1 MSDNGRRILALGA
14 SVGLVALAFVVRGR
28 ADDGDGPGGG
38 GGDGGD
44 RLVCATELGD
54 VCDALADDYDV
65 TVEDAFTTAEQL
77 IGTDSG
83 RAPAD
88 LWLAPRPWVEA
99 VEVSRELGGNEPM
112 TGETSDTI
120 ARSPVVLVVQVSR
133 SDTLAGSCG
142 GTITW
147 QCVGDAADGPWTAV
161 GGQSN
166 WGTVKAGIADPAAG
180 ANLVT
185 LGAAAADF
193 LDDPGFASNDFDGAL
208 DNWLAGLAATAT
220 AADRPDAVGEMITG
234 GAGIMAVLGTVEAEA
249 GPALDSDLVQVVV
262 PEPVV
267 TADLVAVPLVD
278 AGGGDSGG
286 GGGGGGGDADD
297 LAGDG
302 DLLDALAEAGWRVDG
317 RDPAPGIDTGVEL
330 PDQGNLPQGDVLW
343 VLLQRWQQ
351 LV

>member
-1 MSDNGRRILALGA
+1 MSENGRRVLALGA

-38 GGDGGD
+38 GDGGN

-65 TVEDAFTTAEQL
+65 TVEDAFTTAERL
-77 IGTDSG
+77 IGIDSG

-99 VEVSRELGGNEPM
+99 VEVSRDLGGNDPV
-112 TGETSDTI
+112 TGEASGTI
-120 ARSPVVLVVQVSR
+120 ARSPVVLVVQESR
-133 SDTLAGSCG
+133 ADALAGSCDG
-142 GTITW
+142 GTIAW
-147 QCVGDAADGPWTAV
+147 QCVGDAADGPWTDA
-161 GGQSN
+161 GGQPN
-166 WGTVKAGIADPAAG
+166 WGGVKAGIADPAAG

-185 LGAAAADF
+185 LGAATADF

-208 DNWLAGLAATAT
+208 DNWLSGLAASAP

-234 GAGIMAVLGTVEAEA
+234 GAGIIAVLGTVEAEA
-249 GPALDSDLVQVVV
+249 GPALGSDLVRVVV

-267 TADLVAVPLVD
+267 TADLVAVPIVD
-278 AGGGDSGG
+278 EGDDS
-286 GGGGGGGDADD
+286 DAAAD

-343 VLLQRWQQ
+343 VLLQRWQD
-351 LV
+351 LR

>member
-1 MSDNGRRILALGA
+1 MSENGRRVLALGV
-14 SVGLVALAFVVRGR
+14 SVGLVALAFVVRGQ
-28 ADDGDGPGGG
+28 ADDGDGRG

-54 VCDALADDYDV
+54 VCDTLADDYDV
-65 TVEDAFTTAEQL
+65 TVEDAATTADRL
-77 IGTDSG
+77 IAIARADE
-83 RAPAD
+83 APAD

-99 VEVSRELGGNEPM
+99 VEVSRQLNGNDAV
-112 TGETSDTI
+112 TGEASGTI
-120 ARSPVVLVVQVSR
+120 ARSPVVLVVQQNR
-133 SDTLAGSCG
+133 ADALAGSCG
-142 GTITW
+142 GTIAW
-147 QCVGDAADGPWTAV
+147 QCVGDAADGPWTDAS
-161 GGQSN
+161 GQPN

-208 DNWLAGLAATAT
+208 DNWLAGLAASAS

-234 GAGIMAVLGTVEAEA
+234 GAGIIAVLGTVEAEA
-249 GPALDSDLVQVVV
+249 GPALSSDVVRVVV

-267 TADLVAVPLVD
+267 TADLVAVPIVEEGVD
-278 AGGGDSGG
+278 SDAAG
-286 GGGGGGGDADD
+286 D

-317 RDPAPGIDTGVEL
+317 RDPAPGVDTGVEL

-343 VLLQRWQQ
+343 VLLQRWRE
-351 LV
+351 LG

>member
-1 MSDNGRRILALGA
+1 MSENGRRVLALGA
-14 SVGLVALAFVVRGR
+14 AVALVGLAFVVRGR
-28 ADDGDGPGGG
+28 SDDGGGG
-38 GGDGGD
+38 SGGDGGD
-44 RLVCATELGD
+44 RLVCATELAE
-54 VCDALADDYDV
+54 VCDTLADDYDV
-65 TVEDAFTTAEQL
+65 TVEDAFTTAERL
-77 IGTDSG
+77 IGIDAG

-99 VEVSRELGGNEPM
+99 VEVSRELGGADPV
-112 TGETSDTI
+112 TGGASDTI

-133 SDTLAGSCG
+133 SDALAGSCG

-180 ANLVT
+180 AGLVA
-185 LGAAAADF
+185 LGAATADF

-208 DNWLAGLAATAT
+208 DNWLAGLAATAP

-234 GAGIMAVLGTVEAEA
+234 GAGIMAVLGTVEADA

-267 TADLVAVPLVD
+267 TADLVAVPLVATGEGGGD
-278 AGGGDSGG
+278 GGDSGA
-286 GGGGGGGDADD
+286 ADD

-317 RDPAPGIDTGVEL
+317 RDPAPGVDTGVEL
-330 PDQGNLPQGDVLW
+330 PDQGNLPRGDVLW